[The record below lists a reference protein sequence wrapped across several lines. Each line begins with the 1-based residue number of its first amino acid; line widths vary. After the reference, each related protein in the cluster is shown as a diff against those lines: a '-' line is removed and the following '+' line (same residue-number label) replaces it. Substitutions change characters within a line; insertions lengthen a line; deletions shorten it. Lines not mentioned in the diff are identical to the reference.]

1 MNRQETAKLIAVMLA
16 SCPTQAAKLD
26 EKRQLAMLDAYTS
39 LLDDLPYEHGNAA
52 LRVLL
57 QTRTWI
63 PSVAEIRITA
73 HELARGSVLPG
84 GEAWGAVVKAIGK
97 HGMYKQPGADFTF
110 ADSTTARVV
119 AAMDWRML
127 CMSTTPTADRAR
139 FVELYDKLAA
149 QSQRESVAPLLT
161 IAREPDPHIPELPP
175 LDPRSGYRR
184 TLEAVGESEK
194 RQTLERDLPVVRD
207 MVAQLVSS
215 LSGES

>member
-1 MNRQETAKLIAVMLA
+1 MNRQETAKLIAVMLSA
-16 SCPTQAAKLD
+16 CPSQAAKLD
-26 EKRQLAMLDAYTS
+26 EKRQLAMLDAYAS
-39 LLDDLPYEHGNAA
+39 LLDDLPYEQGNAA

-57 QTRTWI
+57 QTRTWM

-73 HELARGSVLPG
+73 LELAQGSTLPG

-149 QSQRESVAPLLT
+149 QTHRESVSPMLAAALAEPL
-161 IAREPDPHIPELPP
+161 PELPP